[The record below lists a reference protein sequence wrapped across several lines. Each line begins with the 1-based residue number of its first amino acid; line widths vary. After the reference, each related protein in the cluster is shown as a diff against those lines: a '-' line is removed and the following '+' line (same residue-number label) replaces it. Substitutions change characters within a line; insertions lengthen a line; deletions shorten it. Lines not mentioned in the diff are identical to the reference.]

1 MNYYNNPE
9 WQLYGM
15 LWSKNHLSLR
25 RRRLSQKVRIGMNF
39 DSNPYLLAYTKI
51 YRSIA
56 VQWLHLFYQ
65 HKEKETRGGNAC
77 DTWEFI
83 NGVF

>member
-1 MNYYNNPE
+1 
-9 WQLYGM
+9 
-15 LWSKNHLSLR
+15 
-25 RRRLSQKVRIGMNF
+25 MNF